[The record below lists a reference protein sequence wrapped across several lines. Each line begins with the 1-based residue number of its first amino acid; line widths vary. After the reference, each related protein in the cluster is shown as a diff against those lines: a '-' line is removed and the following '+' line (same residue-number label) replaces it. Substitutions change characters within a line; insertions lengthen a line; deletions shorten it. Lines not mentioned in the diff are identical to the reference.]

1 MYLSGSD
8 GFRSKA
14 QPKSHFTE
22 LRREGVLIRRYNLGE
37 TMADAWIFSRAFPR
51 GRILSG
57 TKRRS
62 SIPPLEYMS
71 SPLVFRS
78 PERRFL
84 SQSLTPAAVFVS
96 NQSIAEPLVTP
107 LATLLL
113 PREH

>member
-1 MYLSGSD
+1 
-8 GFRSKA
+8 
-14 QPKSHFTE
+14 
-22 LRREGVLIRRYNLGE
+22 
-37 TMADAWIFSRAFPR
+37 MADAWIFSRAFPR